1 MTLTGKIID
10 IIHGDKVSTVV
21 IEVPGQY
28 TKKVALTMFEKLKSV
43 FDRGMGDTI
52 TAHIDVESRE
62 YNGKWY
68 SNIKM
73 WKYE

>member
-1 MTLTGKIID
+1 MEITGKIID

-28 TKKVALTMFEKLKSV
+28 PKKFALTMFDKLKSV
-43 FDRGMGDTI
+43 FDKGLGDTI
-52 TAHIDVESRE
+52 TAHINIESRE

-68 SNIKM
+68 TNALI